1 MIIPALDLIA
11 GEVVRLKQ
19 GDYAQKTRFAL
30 DPVEQFTR
38 YAADGARYFHLVDL
52 DGAKDPAKRQI
63 EVIDRVTR
71 AVNVPLQTGGGVRTE
86 EDVRALLD
94 AGVSRVVIG
103 SVAVKTPETVLSW
116 FKTFGA
122 DRLVLALDVRIRE
135 GVPEVAT
142 AGWQETSGIAIN
154 RVIDRYLRSGLKHV
168 LCTDISKDGAM
179 QGPNHGLYKK
189 LAAELDMNIT
199 ASGGVSDISDIARLA
214 ETGIYGAIIG
224 KAYYTHAV
232 DLREAVRLAGGGS
245 V

>member
-142 AGWQETSGIAIN
+142 AGWQETSGIAID

-168 LCTDISKDGAM
+168 LCTDISKDGMMA
-179 QGPNHGLYKK
+179 GPNVELYEA
-189 LAAELDMNIT
+189 LVERYPTVAIQ
-199 ASGGVSDISDIARLA
+199 ASGGISSLEDLRRLRQTRVA
-214 ETGIYGAIIG
+214 GVIIG
-224 KAYYTHAV
+224 RALLDNRFTVA
-232 DLREAVRLAGGGS
+232 EAVRCWQNA
-245 V
+245 